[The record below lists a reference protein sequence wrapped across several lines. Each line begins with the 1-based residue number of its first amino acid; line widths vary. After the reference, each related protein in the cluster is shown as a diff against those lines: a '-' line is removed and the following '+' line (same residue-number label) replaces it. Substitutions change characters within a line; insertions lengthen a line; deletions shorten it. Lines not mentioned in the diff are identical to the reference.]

1 MSPEADAVPM
11 TSLRLRD
18 LTLFEQVVLAV
29 SFILFGVYVL
39 DPFFLER
46 SKALAPEAR
55 NFLRSITDIGRSNWM
70 LIPAGSAVALALVLR
85 RTHQGFRNAAGYGL
99 IANTI
104 GFVFVSVGGA
114 GLIGNLTKNILGR
127 ARPKLFDTLGPFNF
141 QLFAFDPDHASFP
154 SGHATNI
161 FALATVLAMLWPRG
175 RVLLYTVATWIAAS
189 RVLIGQH
196 YFTDAL
202 GGAILGTAF
211 PYLVRER
218 FAARRWLFEPAPGG
232 GYRLRGERTRN
243 WLGWPGTSP
252 SGTAR
257 GKPRLFG
264 NSRPDSLGTEAD

>member
-1 MSPEADAVPM
+1 MSPEADALPTM
-11 TSLRLRD
+11 SLRLRD

-29 SFILFGVYVL
+29 SLTLLGAYVL

-55 NFLRSITDIGRSNWM
+55 SFLQTITDIGRSNWM

-85 RTHQGFRNAAGYGL
+85 RTHRGFRNEAGYGL
-99 IANTI
+99 IASTL

-114 GLIGNLTKNILGR
+114 GLIANLSKYILGR
-127 ARPKLFDTLGPFNF
+127 ARPKLFDTLGPFDF
-141 QLFAFDPDHASFP
+141 QLFSFNPDHASFP

-175 RVLLYTVATWIAAS
+175 RVLLYTVAAWIAAS

-196 YFTDAL
+196 YFTDAV

-218 FAARRWLFEPAPGG
+218 FAARRWLFEPAPNG

-243 WLGWPGTSP
+243 WLGWPRASR
-252 SGTAR
+252 SGPAA

-264 NSRPDSLGTEAD
+264 NRRPDSPGIDGE

>member
-1 MSPEADAVPM
+1 MSPDADAGPM
-11 TSLRLRD
+11 TRFRLAD
-18 LTLFEQVVLAV
+18 LTLLEQVVLAV
-29 SFILFGVYVL
+29 SFVLFGVYVL

-55 NFLRSITDIGRSNWM
+55 NFLRSVTDIGRSNWM
-70 LIPAGSAVALALVLR
+70 LIPAGSLVALALVLR

-99 IANTI
+99 IASTI

-114 GLIGNLTKNILGR
+114 GLIGNLTKYILGR
-127 ARPKLFDTLGPFNF
+127 ARPKLFDTLGPFDF
-141 QLFAFDPDHASFP
+141 QLFSFDPDHASFP

-175 RVLLYTVATWIAAS
+175 KVLLYTVAAWIAAS

-196 YFTDAL
+196 YFTDAV

-218 FAARRWLFEPAPGG
+218 FAARRWLFEPAPRG

-243 WLGWPGTSP
+243 WLGWPGTSAP
-252 SGTAR
+252 ER
-257 GKPRLFG
+257 VPGKARLFG
-264 NSRPDSLGTEAD
+264 NRTPDSLGIEDD

>member
-1 MSPEADAVPM
+1 MSPDADAGPM
-11 TSLRLRD
+11 TRFRLAD
-18 LTLFEQVVLAV
+18 LTLLEQVVLAV
-29 SFILFGVYVL
+29 SFVLFGVYVL

-55 NFLRSITDIGRSNWM
+55 NFLRSVTDIGRSNWM
-70 LIPAGSAVALALVLR
+70 LILAGSLVALALVLR
-85 RTHQGFRNAAGYGL
+85 RTHLGFRNAAGYGL
-99 IANTI
+99 IASTI

-114 GLIGNLTKNILGR
+114 GLIGNLTKYILGR
-127 ARPKLFDTLGPFNF
+127 ARPKLFDTLGPFDF
-141 QLFAFDPDHASFP
+141 QLFSFDPDHASFP

-175 RVLLYTVATWIAAS
+175 KVLLYTVAAWIAAS

-196 YFTDAL
+196 YFTDAV

-218 FAARRWLFEPAPGG
+218 FAARRWLFEPAPRG

-243 WLGWPGTSP
+243 WLGWPGTSASDRAP
-252 SGTAR
+252 
-257 GKPRLFG
+257 GKAGLFG
-264 NSRPDSLGTEAD
+264 NRRPDSLGIEGD

>member
-99 IANTI
+99 IASTI

-114 GLIGNLTKNILGR
+114 GLIGNLTKYILGR
-127 ARPKLFDTLGPFNF
+127 ARPKLFDTLGPFDF

-202 GGAILGTAF
+202 GGRDPRHGVSLSGAGAICRAALAVRACARRRLPLARRADAKLAWLARDFALGDGPRKAAAF
-211 PYLVRER
+211 RQQPPR
-218 FAARRWLFEPAPGG
+218 FARD
-232 GYRLRGERTRN
+232 RG
-243 WLGWPGTSP
+243 
-252 SGTAR
+252 
-257 GKPRLFG
+257 
-264 NSRPDSLGTEAD
+264 

>member
-1 MSPEADAVPM
+1 MSPDADAGPM
-11 TSLRLRD
+11 TRFRLAD
-18 LTLFEQVVLAV
+18 LTPLEQVVLAV
-29 SFILFGVYVL
+29 SFVLFGVYVL

-55 NFLRSITDIGRSNWM
+55 NFLRSVTDIGRSNWM
-70 LIPAGSAVALALVLR
+70 LIPAGSLVALALVLR

-99 IANTI
+99 ISSTI

-114 GLIGNLTKNILGR
+114 GLIGNLTKYILGR
-127 ARPKLFDTLGPFNF
+127 ARPKLFDTLGPFDF
-141 QLFAFDPDHASFP
+141 QLFSFDPDHASFP

-161 FALATVLAMLWPRG
+161 FALAIVLAMLWPRG
-175 RVLLYTVATWIAAS
+175 RVLLYTVAVWIASS

-196 YFTDAL
+196 YFTDAV

-218 FAARRWLFEPAPGG
+218 FAARRWLFEPAPLG

-243 WLGWPGTSP
+243 WLGWPGTSTSDRAP
-252 SGTAR
+252 
-257 GKPRLFG
+257 GKPRLFS
-264 NSRPDSLGTEAD
+264 NRRRDSLGIDGD

>member
-1 MSPEADAVPM
+1 MSPDADAGPM
-11 TSLRLRD
+11 TRFRLAD
-18 LTLFEQVVLAV
+18 LTLLEQVVLAV
-29 SFILFGVYVL
+29 SFVLFGVYVL

-55 NFLRSITDIGRSNWM
+55 NFLRSVTDIGRSNWM
-70 LIPAGSAVALALVLR
+70 LIPAGSLVALALVLR

-99 IANTI
+99 IASTI

-114 GLIGNLTKNILGR
+114 GLIGNLTKYILGR
-127 ARPKLFDTLGPFNF
+127 ARPKLFDTLGPFDF
-141 QLFAFDPDHASFP
+141 QLFSFDPDHASFP

-175 RVLLYTVATWIAAS
+175 KVLLYTVAAWIAAS

-196 YFTDAL
+196 YFTDAV

-218 FAARRWLFEPAPGG
+218 FAARRWLFEPAPRG

-243 WLGWPGTSP
+243 WLGWPGTSASDRAP
-252 SGTAR
+252 
-257 GKPRLFG
+257 GKAGLFG
-264 NSRPDSLGTEAD
+264 NRRPDSLGIEGD

>member
-1 MSPEADAVPM
+1 MPPDADAVPM
-11 TSLRLRD
+11 TSFRLAD

-70 LIPAGSAVALALVLR
+70 LIPAGSLVALALVLR

-99 IANTI
+99 IASTI

-114 GLIGNLTKNILGR
+114 GLIGNLTKYILGR
-127 ARPKLFDTLGPFNF
+127 ARPKLFDTLGPFDF
-141 QLFAFDPDHASFP
+141 QLFSFDPDHASFP

-196 YFTDAL
+196 YFTDAV

-211 PYLVRER
+211 PYLVRDR
-218 FAARRWLFEPAPGG
+218 FAARRWLFEPDAQG

-243 WLGWPGTSP
+243 WLGWPGTLP
-252 SGTAR
+252 SERPPA
-257 GKPRLFG
+257 KARLFG
-264 NSRPDSLGTEAD
+264 NSRPDSPGIEGD

>member
-1 MSPEADAVPM
+1 M
-11 TSLRLRD
+11 TRFRLAD

-29 SFILFGVYVL
+29 SFVLFGVYVL

-70 LIPAGSAVALALVLR
+70 LIPAGSLVALALVLR
-85 RTHQGFRNAAGYGL
+85 RTHRGFRNAAGYGL
-99 IANTI
+99 IASTI

-114 GLIGNLTKNILGR
+114 GLIGNLTKYILGR
-127 ARPKLFDTLGPFNF
+127 ARPKLFDTLGPFDF
-141 QLFAFDPDHASFP
+141 QLFSFDPDHASFP

-161 FALATVLAMLWPRG
+161 FALATVLGMLWPRG
-175 RVLLYTVATWIAAS
+175 KVLLYTVAVWIAAS

-218 FAARRWLFEPAPGG
+218 FAARRWLFEPAPQG

-243 WLGWPGTSP
+243 WLGWPGTSRP
-252 SGTAR
+252 ETAP
-257 GKPRLFG
+257 GKARLFR
-264 NSRPDSLGTEAD
+264 NSRPDSLGIEGD